1 MAATVRRSRFDPEE
15 RSDLSPDQR
24 ATLLTYSQRGDREIT
39 ERRAW
44 FAGVARFIG
53 LDIHK
58 QYVVVVGVD
67 RELNQVLGPTRLTW
81 ERWPAWV
88 DKNLTPQDAVAVEM
102 TTNTWEVHDDLVDHV
117 HSVTVAH
124 PPHLKLITAMPVM
137 NDKRS
142 SQALA
147 SLLACGLLR
156 PVWVPDEQ
164 TRAWR
169 SLIAARRDR
178 VGAATQAKNRLHAI
192 LHRHQLKAPETSTLF
207 LDTQRDWWLS
217 LAVTPVE
224 KLQVRLDLAALDLYR
239 EQIKSIEEVIYREI
253 GADARLPFLV
263 QFPGIGLV
271 GALTILGAIG
281 TIQRFAKARHLVGYA
296 GLGARVHDSG
306 NTRTTG
312 GLTKTGRKDLRTT
325 LINAAQVAVRS
336 HAHWESELNRL
347 APRIGRNKAIVAIAR
362 KLLVAVWHVLMKE
375 EADRHAN
382 VTQVARAFA
391 DAVYSD
397 IHAANL
403 PEGETGPDFVR
414 RNLDALKIG
423 KDLQSIQR
431 GGRLFTLP
439 RSRQLE
445 AASIPETMD
454 AEVLKNG
461 PGSRT
466 VRSGPPGCDGTE
478 LGIGSTVADT
488 RPQRP
493 RRERIDKG
501 VKREPDQAQR
511 KRLIR
516 DAEPAMK

>member
-1 MAATVRRSRFDPEE
+1 M
-15 RSDLSPDQR
+15 
-24 ATLLTYSQRGDREIT
+24 
-39 ERRAW
+39 
-44 FAGVARFIG
+44 
-53 LDIHK
+53 
-58 QYVVVVGVD
+58 
-67 RELNQVLGPTRLTW
+67 
-81 ERWPAWV
+81 
-88 DKNLTPQDAVAVEM
+88 
-102 TTNTWEVHDDLVDHV
+102 
-117 HSVTVAH
+117 
-124 PPHLKLITAMPVM
+124 
-137 NDKRS
+137 
-142 SQALA
+142 
-147 SLLACGLLR
+147 
-156 PVWVPDEQ
+156 
-164 TRAWR
+164 
-169 SLIAARRDR
+169 
-178 VGAATQAKNRLHAI
+178 
-192 LHRHQLKAPETSTLF
+192 
-207 LDTQRDWWLS
+207 
-217 LAVTPVE
+217 
-224 KLQVRLDLAALDLYR
+224 
-239 EQIKSIEEVIYREI
+239 
-253 GADARLPFLV
+253 
-263 QFPGIGLV
+263 
-271 GALTILGAIG
+271 
-281 TIQRFAKARHLVGYA
+281 GYA

-312 GLTKTGRKDLRTT
+312 GITKTGRKDLRTT

-461 PGSRT
+461 HGSRT
-466 VRSGPPGCDGTE
+466 LQSGPPGCDGTE